1 MPANRSARCFISS
14 KKQIK
19 KVRGKSPM
27 TNDYPSRMYKPPN
40 PALNDYD
47 DLIEY
52 ALTIDGYEYAE
63 EVWNVSPFTQEHWH
77 KVQSFKKRGRWSGS
91 FEDLRACLFAYQRH
105 IRWVES
111 GAYDR
116 EGRRE
121 FMKIYRTLCKAWG
134 KRQLLPGDSGR
145 KI

>member
-1 MPANRSARCFISS
+1 
-14 KKQIK
+14 
-19 KVRGKSPM
+19 M
-27 TNDYPSRMYKPPN
+27 TDDFMAKMYTPPN

-63 EVWNVSPFTQEHWH
+63 KVWGLDDTQDHWA
-77 KVQSFKKRGRWSGS
+77 KIQSFKKRGRWQGS
-91 FEDLRACLFAYQRH
+91 FEDLRCCLFAYQRS
-105 IRWVES
+105 IRWSES

-121 FMKIYRTLCKAWG
+121 FMKIYRALCKAWE
-134 KRQLLPGDSGR
+134 KRQLLTEGPSTSNFPKAAYKDNETR
-145 KI
+145 